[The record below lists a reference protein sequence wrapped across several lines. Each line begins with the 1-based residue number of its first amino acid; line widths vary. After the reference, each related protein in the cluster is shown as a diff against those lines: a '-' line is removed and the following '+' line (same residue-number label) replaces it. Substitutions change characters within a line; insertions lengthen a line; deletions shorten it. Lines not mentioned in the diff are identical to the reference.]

1 MDITGGDD
9 GQTFTFVM
17 QTAKLDGTDLSD
29 KRVTSFTDY
38 TQSHTVVADR
48 PTIVVEYTG
57 YSSVFSEGSDA
68 TTAWIEPNLAL
79 IADGTVEYEE

>member
-1 MDITGGDD
+1 MDISGGDD

-17 QTAKLDGTDLSD
+17 QTVKLDGTVLSD

-38 TQSHTVVADR
+38 TQSHAVIDDR

-57 YSSVFSEGSDA
+57 YTSVFSVGSDA
-68 TTAWIEPNLAL
+68 TTAWIEPDLA
-79 IADGTVEYEE
+79 